1 MGIYMTGHPLG
12 AYARVLE
19 SLSTFKIA
27 EPPEIPFMEEVG
39 ADRPLRVAVR
49 LGGML
54 KACTVRMSKPKKEGD
69 VPQPWA
75 ILVVDDGEYEMEALA
90 FAKTF
95 AKYREWLPE
104 SVDQPVLLCGELA
117 HRTNRDTRAEE
128 PDLQFVVR
136 EAYPL
141 ATGLK
146 KFSSALHV
154 TMRYTDA
161 TLVERATALKA
172 LAAAHPG
179 GVKVLLDLVWPNGTT
194 TEVDSGIQGV
204 ELTDEFLTELGRLQ
218 KGDPYRLKTIK
229 DIFLEPPEPRKWER
243 RN

>member
-1 MGIYMTGHPLG
+1 M
-12 AYARVLE
+12 
-19 SLSTFKIA
+19 
-27 EPPEIPFMEEVG
+27 
-39 ADRPLRVAVR
+39 
-49 LGGML
+49 
-54 KACTVRMSKPKKEGD
+54 
-69 VPQPWA
+69 
-75 ILVVDDGEYEMEALA
+75 
-90 FAKTF
+90 
-95 AKYREWLPE
+95 
-104 SVDQPVLLCGELA
+104 
-117 HRTNRDTRAEE
+117 
-128 PDLQFVVR
+128 R

-161 TLVERATALKA
+161 TLLERATALKA

-179 GVKVLLDLVWPNGTT
+179 TVKVLLDLVWPNGTT
-194 TEVDSGIQGV
+194 TEVDSGLQGV
-204 ELTDEFLTELGRLQ
+204 ELADEFLTALGRLQ

>member
-1 MGIYMTGHPLG
+1 MTGHPLG

-75 ILVVDDGEYEMEALA
+75 ILVLDDGENEMEALA

-95 AKYREWLPE
+95 AKYKEWLPE
-104 SVDQPVLLCGELA
+104 AVDQPVLLCGELA
-117 HRTNRDTRAEE
+117 HRTNRETRAEE
-128 PDLQFVVR
+128 PDIQFVVR

-146 KFSSALHV
+146 KFSTALHV
-154 TMRYTDA
+154 SMRYADPA
-161 TLVERATALKA
+161 LMERTTALKS

-179 GVKVLLDLVWPNGTT
+179 PVKVVLDLSWPNGVV
-194 TEVDSGIQGV
+194 TEIDSAIEGV
-204 ELTDEFLTELGRLQ
+204 ELTEEFLMELTRMQ
-218 KGDPYRLKTIK
+218 KGDPYRLKAIK
-229 DIFLEPPEPRKWER
+229 EIFLEPPEPRRWER
-243 RN
+243 DK